1 MVVGVNGDKVPNS
14 IMDAALAEARL
25 AQTLGEVPIG
35 AVITH
40 QGAIIARAG
49 NRTRTLNDPTAHAEI
64 LAIRFACEVLG
75 SQRIDD
81 CDLYVTLEPCAMCAG
96 AISHA
101 RIRRL
106 YYGASDVKGGAVER
120 GPRLFSQPTCM
131 HAPEVYAGLAEQE
144 ARELLRVFFK
154 ALR

>member
-1 MVVGVNGDKVPNS
+1 MAVGVNAGKVPIS
-14 IMDAALAEARL
+14 AMDEALAEARV

-64 LAIRFACEVLG
+64 LAIRMACEALG

-106 YYGASDVKGGAVER
+106 YYGAPDAKGGAVEY
-120 GPRLFSQPTCM
+120 GPRFFSQPTCM
-131 HAPEVYAGLAEQE
+131 HAPEIYGGLAETE
-144 ARELLRVFFK
+144 AGELLKSFFQC
-154 ALR
+154 LR

>member
-1 MVVGVNGDKVPNS
+1 MAVGENAGAKPISV
-14 IMDAALAEARL
+14 MDAALEQARQ

-64 LAIRFACEVLG
+64 LAIRMACEMLG
-75 SQRIDD
+75 SQRIAD

-106 YYGASDVKGGAVER
+106 YYGAPDEKGGAVSN
-120 GPRLFSQPTCM
+120 GPRFFSQPTCF
-131 HAPEVYAGLAEQE
+131 HAPDVYAGLAETE
-144 ARELLRVFFK
+144 AAELLQKFFR